1 MCMYVC
7 IYVCVYVCMYLCVY
21 VWMCIFFMYGLLLA
35 PLRLYNGNTTS
46 IVLNGYSCY
55 S

>member
-1 MCMYVC
+1 VHLCARGLCWKILVLMYVC
-7 IYVCVYVCMYLCVY
+7 
-21 VWMCIFFMYGLLLA
+21 MYGLLLA

>member
-1 MCMYVC
+1 MYVCMYVC
-7 IYVCVYVCMYLCVY
+7 ICVFNVCMYFL
-21 VWMCIFFMYGLLLA
+21 MYGLLLA

-46 IVLNGYSCY
+46 IVLNRYSCY